1 MRSMQQGCP
10 EHVSISTHL
19 PSGFKTREAE
29 LQSQMQKLQQQA
41 ASNSKEAD
49 AARAQAVLTQQQLV
63 SLQEERGK
71 LAAAESAQIKEL
83 EALRAKEK
91 ARESERARLDEE
103 LRQLRQ
109 TRDEADRK
117 AAEQVKDG
125 SVRIPIAKVTLP
137 PG

>member
-1 MRSMQQGCP
+1 
-10 EHVSISTHL
+10 
-19 PSGFKTREAE
+19 
-29 LQSQMQKLQQQA
+29 MQKLQQQA

-91 ARESERARLDEE
+91 ARESERARLDEHSFGE
-103 LRQLRQ
+103 IDVTQ
-109 TRDEADRK
+109 
-117 AAEQVKDG
+117 G
-125 SVRIPIAKVTLP
+125 STDVRVLAHRP
-137 PG
+137 PY

>member
-1 MRSMQQGCP
+1 
-10 EHVSISTHL
+10 
-19 PSGFKTREAE
+19 
-29 LQSQMQKLQQQA
+29 MQKLQQQA
-41 ASNSKEAD
+41 ATNSKDAD
-49 AARAQAVLTQQQLV
+49 AARAQAILTQQQLI

-125 SVRIPIAKVTLP
+125 SVCISNARVTLP